1 MTLCVEDVKLRMRS
15 MSDEANKTRSNSVV
29 STDPSI
35 KLVQFTVVDWER
47 TKGKIA
53 SYNKQLIKQ
62 REKNIL
68 SGKIPW
74 SLETSFIKYREMQ

>member
-29 STDPSI
+29 SRDPSI
-35 KLVQFTVVDWER
+35 KLVQFTAVDWER